1 MLNEKELS
9 AQLTALRAELEAER
23 TKREEAERKLTAAA
37 SNRKNRL
44 TRPFV
49 AGLILKLRP
58 DLTAEEFIEVTDK
71 YFADNGGKT
80 NRNEAAAVARLAR
93 KVLDGFN
100 ADPTAYPEIPGTAP
114 AKENPSTEPETE
126 PAKENPSTEPETA
139 PAKEAPAK
147 K

>member
-1 MLNEKELS
+1 MLNERELS

-23 TKREEAERKLTAAA
+23 KKREDAERKLTVAAT
-37 SNRKNRL
+37 NRKNRL
-44 TRPFV
+44 TRPYV

-58 DLTAEEFIEVTDK
+58 DLTAEEFIEVTDR
-71 YFADNGGKT
+71 YFAENGGKS

-100 ADPTAYPEIPGTAP
+100 ADPTTVPEIPGT
-114 AKENPSTEPETE
+114 E
-126 PAKENPSTEPETA
+126 PAKEPATEPATEG
-139 PAKEAPAK
+139 PVK

>member
-1 MLNEKELS
+1 MLNERELS

-23 TKREEAERKLTAAA
+23 KKREDAERKLTVAAT
-37 SNRKNRL
+37 NRKNRL
-44 TRPFV
+44 TRPYV

-58 DLTAEEFIEVTDK
+58 DLTAEEFIEVTDR
-71 YFADNGGKT
+71 YFAENGGKS

-100 ADPTAYPEIPGTAP
+100 ADPTTVPEIPGT
-114 AKENPSTEPETE
+114 E
-126 PAKENPSTEPETA
+126 PAKEPSKEPATEPATEG
-139 PAKEAPAK
+139 PVK

>member
-1 MLNEKELS
+1 MLNEKELA

-23 TKREEAERKLTAAA
+23 EKREEAERKLTAAA

-49 AGLILKLRP
+49 AGLFLKLRP
-58 DLTAEEFIEVTDK
+58 GLSVEKFIEVTDK
-71 YFADNGGKT
+71 YFAESGGKP

-93 KVLDGFN
+93 KVLDGYE
-100 ADPTAYPEIPGTAP
+100 ADPTAYPEIPVTKTPTKAGKEPATEPATEPSTESGTAP
-114 AKENPSTEPETE
+114 AKEGPV
-126 PAKENPSTEPETA
+126 
-139 PAKEAPAK
+139 K